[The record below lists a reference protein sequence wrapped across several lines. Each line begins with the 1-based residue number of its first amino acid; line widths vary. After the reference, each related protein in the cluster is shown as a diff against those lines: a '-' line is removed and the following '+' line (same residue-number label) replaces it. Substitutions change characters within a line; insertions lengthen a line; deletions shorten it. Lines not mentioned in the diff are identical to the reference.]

1 MFAALPVL
9 AARNA
14 AAAPAKLWQWQ
25 GTVFGADAS
34 IVLAAENR
42 DIANETIAAARAEI
56 ERLEQIFS
64 LFRATSALSQLNAN
78 GHLAEPPADLVA
90 LLSLSRE
97 IHAATNGVFD
107 PAIQPRWLELAQ
119 ASASGGEA
127 PPAGVAGRL
136 SDVHVGSGAIAF
148 ERQGMAL
155 TLNGIAQGYATD
167 KVSHLFSQRGL
178 TDILV
183 DLGEYRALG
192 RHPDGRPWR
201 VALGSAS
208 GRTIDLEAMALAT
221 SEPYGTTLD
230 AAGRLPQMIDPATGT
245 PAAIWR
251 RVSVAGPRAAVAD
264 ALSTAFSIMPADAVA
279 STLVALPAYRAYL
292 TGFDGS
298 DRTIG

>member
-1 MFAALPVL
+1 L
-9 AARNA
+9 ATRTV

-34 IVLAAENR
+34 ITLAAANR
-42 DIANETIAAARAEI
+42 DAAEETIAAARAEI

-64 LFRATSALSQLNAN
+64 LFRATSALSRLNAE
-78 GHLAEPPADLVA
+78 GRLDTPPADLVA

-97 IHAATNGVFD
+97 IHAATDGVFD

-119 ASASGGEA
+119 ASATGDEA
-127 PPAGVAGRL
+127 PPAGTAGRF
-136 SDVHVGSGAIAF
+136 SDVHIDGGSVAF
-148 ERQGMAL
+148 AKPSMAL

-167 KVSHLFSQRGL
+167 KVAHLFSQRGL

-201 VALGSAS
+201 VALGSAGGS
-208 GRTIDLEAMALAT
+208 PVDLDSTALAT
-221 SEPYGTTLD
+221 SEPCGTTLD
-230 AAGRLPQMIDPATGT
+230 AAGRLPQMINPATGM

-264 ALSTAFSIMPADAVA
+264 ALSTAFSIMPADAIA
-279 STLVALPAYRAYL
+279 STLATLPSYRPYL

>member
-9 AARNA
+9 AARKA

-25 GTVFGADAS
+25 GAVFGADAS
-34 IVLAAENR
+34 ITLAAANR
-42 DIANETIAAARAEI
+42 DAAEETIAAARTEM

-64 LFRATSALSQLNAN
+64 LFRATSALSRLNAD
-78 GHLAEPPADLVA
+78 GRLDTPPADLVA
-90 LLSLSRE
+90 LLSLCRE
-97 IHAATNGVFD
+97 IHAATDGVFD
-107 PAIQPRWLELAQ
+107 PAIQPRWLELTQ
-119 ASASGGEA
+119 ASESGSEA
-127 PPAGVAGRL
+127 PPAGTAGRF
-136 SDVHVGSGAIAF
+136 SDVHIGNGAIAF
-148 ERQGMAL
+148 ERPGMAL

-167 KVSHLFSQRGL
+167 KVAHLFSQRGL

-201 VALGSAS
+201 IARDKVG
-208 GRTIDLEAMALAT
+208 GQTIDLEAMALAT

-230 AAGRLPQMIDPATGT
+230 AAGRLPQMIDPETGM

-264 ALSTAFSIMPADAVA
+264 ALSTAFSIMPADAIA
-279 STLVALPAYRAYL
+279 STLAALPAYRAYL